1 MFSRIVAGA
10 NGMVADF
17 IARPLARPAFTTVA
31 TLTLALGIGATTAMF
46 TLVNGILLRPLP
58 YPNADRLVR
67 LIQSYPE
74 KGLDTW
80 GISQV
85 NIALY
90 RDRGTDFEAF
100 SAFRGGSITIR
111 SDRGRSVWRSSA

>member
-1 MFSRIVAGA
+1 MCIR
-10 NGMVADF
+10 D
-17 IARPLARPAFTTVA
+17 RFTTVA
-31 TLTLALGIGATTAMF
+31 TLTLALGIGATAAMF
-46 TLVNGILLRPLP
+46 TLVNSILLRPLP

-90 RDRGTDFEAF
+90 RDRATDFEAF
-100 SAFRGGSITIR
+100 AAYRTASATVRLPSGPAR
-111 SDRGRSVWRSSA
+111 LSASRVTAEF